1 MERRT
6 TMRMTIDIVDTPA
19 GAPASVEVRE
29 REGETFS
36 PAGASDIAA
45 PGTLGIQRYDGG
57 ADVGAAPSAGG
68 LTEAGTP
75 TQAALRPGTARDG
88 GAAPDAAEA
97 AIGLRIPTQIEAPGG
112 LNGGPPAY

>member
-6 TMRMTIDIVDTPA
+6 TMRMIIDIVDTA
-19 GAPASVEVRE
+19 TGAPASVEVRE
-29 REGETFS
+29 PQGETFA
-36 PAGASDIAA
+36 PPGASDI
-45 PGTLGIQRYDGG
+45 PGQATLGVQRYDGG
-57 ADVGAAPSAGG
+57 ADGGAPPPAGR

-88 GAAPDAAEA
+88 GAAPDAGEA
-97 AIGLRIPTQIEAPGG
+97 AIGPRIPTQIEAPGG